1 MSFTRPRRVRRSS
14 RSSSMV
20 SNSLASWANASSA
33 SGSSR
38 SRTPVTRHGDL
49 DVLALV
55 LADLRHEG
63 EGADVAGRGALE
75 RVVEAGQHPVGAELV
90 AQRCGH
96 EVLDRLAVLGAGDVE
111 EQHVAGRRRAL
122 DRAQRA
128 ETPAQPVELLVD
140 VGLGDLGGVD
150 RDLDRVVRRQLE
162 VGHDVHL
169 GGERQRRG
177 VLEVGDVDLGA
188 AEQLD
193 LVLAQ
198 RAVEVGVHGVAER
211 LVEDGGTAHAL
222 VDDAVGHL
230 ALAEA
235 GHLDL
240 RRDPLV
246 RGVERWLQLLERHLD
261 GELHPGGR
269 EGLDSALH
277 GDRYSW
283 IGWLRG
289 RTSRGVGQVGIVDR
303 RTAMGV
309 RCGRRPWTS
318 TARSRGAG
326 PRPQSGRG
334 ESNSRSPAPKAGAL
348 ATTLRPAAPHRV

>member
-1 MSFTRPRRVRRSS
+1 MVSPSLAPVMSKSRTSPVVAARSTVLSEPKRPRRPSS
-14 RSSSMV
+14 CSSTSASV
-20 SNSLASWANASSA
+20 TSAGSTVTSIESYAGSSNS
-33 SGSSR
+33 
-38 SRTPVTRHGDL
+38 
-49 DVLALV
+49 
-55 LADLRHEG
+55 
-63 EGADVAGRGALE
+63 
-75 RVVEAGQHPVGAELV
+75 
-90 AQRCGH
+90 
-96 EVLDRLAVLGAGDVE
+96 
-111 EQHVAGRRRAL
+111 
-122 DRAQRA
+122 
-128 ETPAQPVELLVD
+128 
-140 VGLGDLGGVD
+140 
-150 RDLDRVVRRQLE
+150 
-162 VGHDVHL
+162 GHDVHL

-198 RAVEVGVHGVAER
+198 RVVEVGVHRVAER
-211 LVEDGGTAHAL
+211 LVEDGGAADAL

-240 RRDPLV
+240 GGDPLV
-246 RGVERWLQLLERHLD
+246 GGVERWLQLLERHLD

-277 GDRYSW
+277 GDRCSW

-289 RTSRGVGQVGIVDR
+289 SCVPRGRAGRSASSTGGDDGRAVRPSSEDVDR
-303 RTAMGV
+303 AD
-309 RCGRRPWTS
+309 P
-318 TARSRGAG
+318 GAG